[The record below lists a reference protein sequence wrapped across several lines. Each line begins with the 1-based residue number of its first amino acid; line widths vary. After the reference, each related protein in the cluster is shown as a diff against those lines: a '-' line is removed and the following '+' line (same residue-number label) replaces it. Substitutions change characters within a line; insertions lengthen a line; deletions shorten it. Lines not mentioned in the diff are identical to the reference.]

1 MKSSQTTSRFC
12 DGTETLGRDDLSAD
26 LTLLPHSLTCTKT
39 AVGVGGGEIRGRH
52 RYVFHPK
59 QRPPSPTL
67 TAYKPHTFYEPLDH
81 HNLYV
86 SVICKD

>member
-39 AVGVGGGEIRGRH
+39 AVGVGGGDSWSTQICFSSKAETPLPNPYRL
-52 RYVFHPK
+52 
-59 QRPPSPTL
+59 QT
-67 TAYKPHTFYEPLDH
+67 PHVL
-81 HNLYV
+81 
-86 SVICKD
+86 